1 MLTVFVYLYC
11 DLMKLCIW
19 LAPYTTFIQLESVFV
34 TYEIVDLRAIN
45 IYRYHVKIPLLSYLA
60 MSVRP
65 FVRLHFNINLKI
77 KRSFSEI

>member
-1 MLTVFVYLYC
+1 ME
-11 DLMKLCIW
+11 LCIW
-19 LAPYTTFIQLESVFV
+19 LVPYTTFTPFVPVFV
-34 TYEIVDLRAIN
+34 KYEIVDLRAIN